1 MNQPA
6 KLAVLDRIG
15 GCASTFCAIHCA
27 LMPFAAGLLP
37 AIGLGIFAGDSAEYL
52 LMTFA
57 IGLGL
62 VSVAW
67 GFRVHRSW
75 RALPILALG
84 IALLATGRALEEA
97 DRVGFGAIAMV
108 SGGLAIACAHVLNL
122 WLGRNRRGFCRI
134 PAP

>member
-6 KLAVLDRIG
+6 KLVVLDRIG
-15 GCASTFCAIHCA
+15 GCASTFCAVHCA

-37 AIGLGIFAGDSAEYL
+37 AIGLGIFEEDTAEYA
-52 LMTFA
+52 LMALA

-62 VSVAW
+62 VSLSW

-75 RALPILALG
+75 RALLVLALG
-84 IALLATGRALEEA
+84 IGLLATGRTLEEA
-97 DRVGFGAIAMV
+97 DREAFGALAMV
-108 SGGLAIACAHVLNL
+108 SGGLAIACAHGLNL
-122 WLGRNRRGFCRI
+122 WLGRNRGEFRRL